1 MWGYGERR
9 IPIMMCNVELLA
21 WTSISC
27 KLNIGIPT
35 ILRHGMETT
44 SRKKQNFRARV
55 STPLASD
62 ALKTLEQ

>member
-44 SRKKQNFRARV
+44 SRKKQNFRHDETGMCGLGRV
-55 STPLASD
+55 
-62 ALKTLEQ
+62 E